1 MKYQFSFRQVLMFAV
16 CGLLLVTLLI
26 VMLFGQ
32 LFMERVFITQ
42 KQTELIAAFNSLN
55 TRGLDDS
62 GLLEELETANLL
74 ITAIDGDTNDVLYS
88 TRPILSNEEYW
99 IAEITLGE
107 VAQALVAAGEEK
119 YYVSITEDYRDFAS
133 ASNVVV
139 NRWITLNGMLDTG
152 TAIAIETP
160 SQPISE
166 VANLALSFFMLV
178 SLAAMAI
185 GVVLMLWLSPK
196 LSGSVNEMSKAAKL
210 MANQD
215 FSTKCNTNVAVEE
228 YAELAES
235 INRMSDEMQKYVS
248 DLKEANTNLKQDI
261 VEKERLEQ
269 ARKTLFSNLSHDLK
283 TPIAIIS
290 GYAEGL
296 KGGMAQTPEAITE
309 YCDIIS
315 DEADRMQNIIVR
327 MLELNRLQSGSIP
340 LEYEDFDICE
350 TMDYLIS
357 TFALYAESQNVT
369 VEKDYPE
376 SIYVNSDY
384 TSVEQTLTNLLQNAI
399 SHNID
404 GGNVRITI
412 SVVGKQMLLAMYNT
426 CEPISK
432 DELPKLWDSFYRAD
446 KSRTRS
452 GGESGLGLAIV
463 KGNMELLQM
472 PYGARLESGGIVFWI
487 QLPLAQ

>member
-107 VAQALVAAGEEK
+107 VAQALAAAGEEK

-215 FSTKCNTNVAVEE
+215 FSTKCNTIQV
-228 YAELAES
+228 
-235 INRMSDEMQKYVS
+235 
-248 DLKEANTNLKQDI
+248 
-261 VEKERLEQ
+261 
-269 ARKTLFSNLSHDLK
+269 
-283 TPIAIIS
+283 
-290 GYAEGL
+290 
-296 KGGMAQTPEAITE
+296 
-309 YCDIIS
+309 
-315 DEADRMQNIIVR
+315 
-327 MLELNRLQSGSIP
+327 IP
-340 LEYEDFDICE
+340 LEINI
-350 TMDYLIS
+350 LS
-357 TFALYAESQNVT
+357 G
-369 VEKDYPE
+369 
-376 SIYVNSDY
+376 Y
-384 TSVEQTLTNLLQNAI
+384 TA
-399 SHNID
+399 
-404 GGNVRITI
+404 
-412 SVVGKQMLLAMYNT
+412 
-426 CEPISK
+426 
-432 DELPKLWDSFYRAD
+432 
-446 KSRTRS
+446 
-452 GGESGLGLAIV
+452 
-463 KGNMELLQM
+463 
-472 PYGARLESGGIVFWI
+472 
-487 QLPLAQ
+487 

>member
-1 MKYQFSFRQVLMFAV
+1 MKYQFSFRQVLMIAV
-16 CGLLLVTLLI
+16 CGLLFLTLLI

-42 KQTELIAAFNSLN
+42 KQTELIAAFNSIN
-55 TRGLDDS
+55 ERGLEDAS
-62 GLLEELETANLL
+62 LLEELETANLL
-74 ITAIDGDTNDVLYS
+74 ITAINTETSDILYS

-99 IAEITLGE
+99 MAEISLDE
-107 VAQALVAAGEEK
+107 VAKALAVAGDEN
-119 YYVSITEDYRDFAS
+119 YYVSITEDFRDFAT

-139 NRWITLNGMLDTG
+139 NRWITLGGLLDVG
-152 TAIAIETP
+152 IAVIIETP

-166 VANLALSFFMLV
+166 VANLALSFFMMV
-178 SLAAMAI
+178 SLCALII
-185 GVVLMLWLSPK
+185 GVVLMIWLSPK
-196 LSGSVNEMSKAAKL
+196 LSRPVHEMSRAAKL

-215 FSTKCNTNVAVEE
+215 FSVKCDTDVAVEE

-235 INRMSDEMQKYVS
+235 INRMSSEMQKYVS
-248 DLKEANTNLKQDI
+248 DLKEANTSLKQDI

-269 ARKTLFSNLSHDLK
+269 ARKTLFTNLSHDLK

-296 KGGMAQTPEAITE
+296 KGGMAQTQDDIHE
-309 YCDIIS
+309 YCEIIS

-340 LEYEDFDICE
+340 LEYEDFDISE

-357 TFALYAESQNVT
+357 TFALYAESRNVT
-369 VEKDYPE
+369 IEKDYPE
-376 SIYVNSDY
+376 SIYVYSDY

-399 SHNID
+399 SHNIE
-404 GGNVRITI
+404 GGRIKITI
-412 SVVGKQMLLAMYNT
+412 SSVGHQMLFAIYNT

-432 DELPKLWDSFYRAD
+432 DELPKLWDSFYRMD

-472 PYGARLESGGIVFWI
+472 PYGVRLESGGIVFWL